1 MAAAVMR
8 KLSAALASKGADF
21 DVESYEDLSAELEYS
36 FAVEYQGPPVGYE
49 IPHAFPID
57 IHRIPTA
64 APVSSPALLHNL
76 SLPIIQPIAKSS
88 QSRKVRVESKLGDEV
103 KAVLDSGEEKGV
115 CSEVGSSGELGCG
128 KLEGE
133 VELGEDGGEGDWGS
147 TDSGLSSRSV
157 SSEVFS
163 GREEAGVDEIV
174 PHHVKRPS
182 TVTFRDPDSNDIVV
196 QEAEFNASDGDE
208 SLQVRPRVERNG
220 KKGSCYRCGRGNKF
234 TEKEVCIV
242 CGAKYCFDCVLRA
255 MGSMPEGRK
264 CVTCIRFGIDE
275 SRRGSIGKSSRML
288 WRLLTK
294 AQVEVVMKAE
304 ISCQANQLP
313 GNLVFVND
321 EPLTQEELSR
331 LQGCRNPPKNL
342 KPGSYWYDNVSG
354 FWGKVGR
361 RPCQVISPQLNVG
374 GHLRENASNGD
385 TKIMINGR
393 VITKLEVFMLQMA
406 GVPCEG
412 KLNYWVNADGSYQ
425 EEGMNNVKGKIWD
438 TKIKLVCTILSLP
451 IPSEP
456 TIPPPAEEDR
466 NFIEE
471 KLLDKLVL
479 VGYHKSGSST
489 IFKQAKFLYNVP
501 FCEDER
507 QNIKF
512 MIQSRLYSYLGILL
526 EGREWFEEES
536 LVENRKG
543 ELRDEPGP
551 SGITSQLDSKTT
563 YTIGPRL
570 KSFADWLLK
579 NMISGT
585 LEAIFP
591 AATRE
596 YAPFVEE
603 LWNDP
608 AIQATYNRR
617 NELEMLPRQA
627 TYFLNRAV
635 EISRTDYEPSDM
647 DILYA
652 EGITSSNSLNTMEFS
667 LTRSSQRSD
676 LDSIYQLNPSQRYQ
690 LIRVHSLGGSCK
702 LLEMFEDV
710 DMVIFCVA
718 LTDYDE
724 FCEDASGVSIN
735 KMMASKQL
743 FESIAT
749 HPAFDQ
755 KHFLLILNKFDLL
768 EEKIDQVSLTRC
780 EWFNDFNPATSHN
793 PNSSNNNSNNP
804 TLAHRAF
811 QYIAMKFK
819 RLFHTQTD
827 RKLFVSQVTALEPDT
842 VDEALRYASEI
853 LRCEE
858 EVPRLINE
866 FSSASI
872 DASSTV

>member
-1 MAAAVMR
+1 MA
-8 KLSAALASKGADF
+8 AALASKGADF
-21 DVESYEDLSAELEYS
+21 DVESYEDLSAEL
-36 FAVEYQGPPVGYE
+36 EYQGPPVGYE

-64 APVSSPALLHNL
+64 APVSSP
-76 SLPIIQPIAKSS
+76 IAKSS
-88 QSRKVRVESKLGDEV
+88 QSKKARVESKLGDEV

-115 CSEVGSSGELGCG
+115 RSEVGSSGELGCG

-133 VELGEDGGEGDWGS
+133 DGGEGDWGS
-147 TDSGLSSRSV
+147 TESGLSSRSV

-196 QEAEFNASDGDE
+196 QEVEFNASDGDE

-220 KKGSCYRCGRGNKF
+220 KKGLCYRCGKGNKF

-242 CGAKYCFDCVLRA
+242 CGAKYCFDCVLKA

-275 SRRGSIGKSSRML
+275 SRRESIGKSSRML
-288 WRLLTK
+288 GRLLTK

-313 GNLVFVND
+313 CNLVFVND
-321 EPLTQEELSR
+321 EPLTQEELGR

-342 KPGSYWYDNVSG
+342 KPGNYWYDNVSG
-354 FWGKVGR
+354 FWGKVGH
-361 RPCQVISPQLNVG
+361 RPCQVISPQLDVG
-374 GHLRENASNGD
+374 GHLKQNACNGD

-406 GVPCEG
+406 GVPCED
-412 KLNYWVNADGSYQ
+412 KINYWVSADGSYQ
-425 EEGMNNVKGKIWD
+425 EEGLNRVRGKIWD
-438 TKIKLVCTILSLP
+438 TKMKLVHNILSLP
-451 IPSEP
+451 IH
-456 TIPPPAEEDR
+456 TPAEEDR

-501 FCEDER
+501 FSGDER

-543 ELRDEPGP
+543 ELQDEPGP

-570 KSFADWLLK
+570 ESFADWLLK

-591 AATRE
+591 AAPRE

-603 LWNDP
+603 LWNHP

-617 NELEMLPRQA
+617 NELKMLPIPA
-627 TYFLNRAV
+627 AYFLNRAV

-652 EGITSSNSLNTMEFS
+652 EGITSSNSLNTMEFL
-667 LTRSSQRSD
+667 LTRSSERSN
-676 LDSIYQLNPSQRYQ
+676 LDTFYQHNPLQRYQ

-755 KHFLLILNKFDLL
+755 KHFLLILNKLDLL
-768 EEKIDQVSLTRC
+768 EEKIDQVPLTRC

-827 RKLFVSQVTALEPDT
+827 RKLFVSLVTALEPDT

-858 EVPRLINE
+858 EVTSLINE
-866 FSSASI
+866 YSSEYSSDG
-872 DASSTV
+872 DASSTA

>member
-64 APVSSPALLHNL
+64 APVSSASLLHNL

-88 QSRKVRVESKLGDEV
+88 QSKKARGESKLGDEA

-147 TDSGLSSRSV
+147 TESGLSSRRV

-196 QEAEFNASDGDE
+196 QEVEFNASDGDE

-412 KLNYWVNADGSYQ
+412 KLNFWVNADGSYQ
-425 EEGMNNVKGKIWD
+425 EEGMNNVKRKIWD
-438 TKIKLVCTILSLP
+438 TKIKLVCTIFSLP
-451 IPSEP
+451 IPTES
-456 TIPPPAEEDR
+456 TNPPPAEEDG

-489 IFKQAKFLYNVP
+489 IFKQAKSLYNVP
-501 FCEDER
+501 FSEDER

-768 EEKIDQVSLTRC
+768 EEKIDQVPLTRC

-827 RKLFVSQVTALEPDT
+827 RKLFVSPVTALEPDT